1 LTFFLKTVSIG
12 TQQKSSWNTKQPT
25 KERLTINVMNPIIK
39 KISLTILVAALAGGT
54 LMAQTKAPKVQQPGR
69 VITLPH
75 FPSVQIPLREDNS
88 DSPDVNIT
96 IAKNLG
102 PTGNLY
108 VIDNGWLVTGSA
120 DPTFGGPFSVGIQFR
135 PSVTC
140 HAKTLQ
146 AAITYFEGTKNL
158 RLGIYTSSAGAV
170 GTLIQDGA
178 TTAIPNFGTCCTLAK
193 VTLSGLGAAL
203 TAGTDYFL
211 VATAGSTDEALVWD
225 FLPPVNGGA
234 NGQSFSSDGVTYD
247 AEWTYYGAYQIKG
260 TNP

>member
-1 LTFFLKTVSIG
+1 
-12 TQQKSSWNTKQPT
+12 
-25 KERLTINVMNPIIK
+25 MNQTIK
-39 KISLTILVAALAGGT
+39 KISLTIVVATLACGT
-54 LMAQTKAPKVQQPGR
+54 LMAQTKGRTFQQAGR
-69 VITLPH
+69 VIAVPH
-75 FPSVQIPLREDNS
+75 ASVQIPYRDDNV
-88 DSPDVNIT
+88 DIPDVNIT

-102 PTGNLY
+102 PTGNSY
-108 VIDNGWLVTGSA
+108 VLDNGWLVTGSA

-140 HAKTLQ
+140 HAKTLS

-158 RLGIYTSSAGAV
+158 RLGIYTSNAGAV

-178 TTAIPNFGTCCTLAK
+178 TTTIPNFGTCCTLAT
-193 VTLSGLGAAL
+193 VNLSGLGAAL

-225 FLPPVNGGA
+225 FVPPLGGSATSPAA
-234 NGQSFSSDGVTYD
+234 NGQSFSADGVTYD
-247 AEWTYYGAYQIKG
+247 AEWTYYGAYQVQG

>member
-1 LTFFLKTVSIG
+1 
-12 TQQKSSWNTKQPT
+12 
-25 KERLTINVMNPIIK
+25 MNPTIK
-39 KISLTILVAALAGGT
+39 KISLTIVVAALAGGT
-54 LMAQTKAPKVQQPGR
+54 LMAQTKAPTVQQLGR

-88 DSPDVNIT
+88 DSPDVNVL

-102 PTGNLY
+102 PAGNTY
-108 VIDNGWLVTGSA
+108 VIDNGWVVSGSA

-135 PSVTC
+135 STGNF
-140 HAKTLQ
+140 HAKRLS

-158 RLGIYTSSAGAV
+158 RLGIYTSNAGAV
-170 GTLIQDGA
+170 GTLIQDGF
-178 TTAIPNFGTCCTLAK
+178 TTAIPNFGTCCTLAT
-193 VTLSGLGAAL
+193 VSLSGLGAAL

-211 VATAGSTDEALVWD
+211 VATAGSADEALVWD

-247 AEWTYYGAYQIKG
+247 AEWTYYGAYQIQG

>member
-1 LTFFLKTVSIG
+1 
-12 TQQKSSWNTKQPT
+12 
-25 KERLTINVMNPIIK
+25 MNPTIK
-39 KISLTILVAALAGGT
+39 KISLTIIAAALACGT
-54 LMAQTKAPKVQQPGR
+54 LMAQTKAPTVQQPGR

-75 FPSVQIPLREDNS
+75 FPSVQIPLRDDNS

-102 PTGNLY
+102 PTGNTY
-108 VIDNGWLVTGSA
+108 VIDNGWVISGVS

-158 RLGIYTSSAGAV
+158 RLGIYTSNAGAV

-178 TTAIPNFGTCCTLAK
+178 TTTIPNFGTCCTLAK

-211 VATAGSTDEALVWD
+211 VATAGSADEALVWD
-225 FLPPVNGGA
+225 FLPPVGGGA
-234 NGQSFSSDGVTYD
+234 NGQSFTSDNVNWD
-247 AEWTYYGAYQIKG
+247 AEWTFYGAYQVKG

>member
-1 LTFFLKTVSIG
+1 
-12 TQQKSSWNTKQPT
+12 
-25 KERLTINVMNPIIK
+25 MNQTIK
-39 KISLTILVAALAGGT
+39 KISLTMVVAALAGGT
-54 LMAQTKAPKVQQPGR
+54 LMAQTKAPTVQQPGR

-88 DSPDVNIT
+88 ESPDVSIL

-102 PTGNLY
+102 PTGNSY
-108 VIDNGWLVTGSA
+108 VIDNGWVVSGSA

-135 PSVTC
+135 PSVNC
-140 HAKTLQ
+140 HATILS

-158 RLGIYTSSAGAV
+158 RLGIYTSNAGAV

-178 TTAIPNFGTCCTLAK
+178 TTSIPNFGTCCTLAR
-193 VTLSGLGAAL
+193 VRLAAPGAAL

-225 FLPPVNGGA
+225 FVPPLGGSQASPAA
-234 NGQSFSSDGVTYD
+234 NGQSFNNSFTGFVWD
-247 AEWTYYGAYQIKG
+247 AEWTYYAAYQIQG